1 MIPQSSERRQPH
13 NVIRGEFQQPGQ
25 LDWAVLCS
33 RARVSTILV
42 FWKGNPAEVDSV
54 ATTPDRDYLQGMGA
68 EGIVF
73 SRGIS
78 PADSGVLYRQMQRY
92 GGPEPSRPL
101 HHGINDSFDGK
112 ASIVRYWHRGQWLT
126 LAGVD

>member
-1 MIPQSSERRQPH
+1 MRTTVWCGILAACLAFPRPTPAQDAWDRADSATTRLPPSGFSQLPPGVRRALEERGCMIPQSSERRQPH

-54 ATTPDRDYLQGMGA
+54 ARH
-68 EGIVF
+68 
-73 SRGIS
+73 
-78 PADSGVLYRQMQRY
+78 SG
-92 GGPEPSRPL
+92 S
-101 HHGINDSFDGK
+101 
-112 ASIVRYWHRGQWLT
+112 
-126 LAGVD
+126 

>member
-1 MIPQSSERRQPH
+1 
-13 NVIRGEFQQPGQ
+13 
-25 LDWAVLCS
+25 
-33 RARVSTILV
+33 
-42 FWKGNPAEVDSV
+42 
-54 ATTPDRDYLQGMGA
+54 MGA